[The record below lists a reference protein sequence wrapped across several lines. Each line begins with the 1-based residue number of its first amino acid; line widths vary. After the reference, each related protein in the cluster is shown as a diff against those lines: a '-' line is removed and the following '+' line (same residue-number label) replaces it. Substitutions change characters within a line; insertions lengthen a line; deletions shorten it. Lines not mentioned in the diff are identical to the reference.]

1 MTIMKQKSFMKNNEI
16 CWCEFKESDSIPWLL
31 QFSEGKDSYLSCH
44 DFDSTSGRLNISSK

>member
-44 DFDSTSGRLNISSK
+44 HFDSTSGRLNISSK